1 MSDLGKMLS
10 VRIGKMP
17 APLLKVYKTKHL
29 RRRRDS
35 RGGRPSCHF
44 GSHRLEKYVPKE
56 KSFELKA
63 SRAASPV
70 VEQRQAAQYERF
82 GQMLSVRIGKMPA
95 PLLNVYKTK
104 HLRRG
109 PVSGRSEQ
117 IAAEAVQDAIL
128 GHTDSKNRCQ
138 SVVMT
143 TRNC

>member
-1 MSDLGKMLS
+1 MHNSHPPPITYCAIAAEAVQVAILGH
-10 VRIGKMP
+10 
-17 APLLKVYKTKHL
+17 T
-29 RRRRDS
+29 DS
-35 RGGRPSCHF
+35 KNRC
-44 GSHRLEKYVPKE
+44 PKK

-95 PLLNVYKTK
+95 PLLKVYKTK

-109 PVSGRSEQ
+109 PVGGRSEQ

-128 GHTDSKNRCQ
+128 GQTDSK
-138 SVVMT
+138 S
-143 TRNC
+143 TRKFGAQRKKVLN